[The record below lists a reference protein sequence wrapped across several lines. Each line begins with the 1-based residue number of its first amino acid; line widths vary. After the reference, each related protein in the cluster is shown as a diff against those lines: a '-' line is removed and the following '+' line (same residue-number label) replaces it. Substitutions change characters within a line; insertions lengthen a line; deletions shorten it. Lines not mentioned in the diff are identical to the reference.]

1 MENKTSKEKDMKTH
15 WFDVIATGL
24 DHQADD
30 FEKKFYD
37 AGCDDALL
45 VVRDGII
52 CVSFARD
59 AATMDEAIVTA
70 TDAVRATGA
79 SIIRI
84 DKDHDLD
91 QIS

>member
-1 MENKTSKEKDMKTH
+1 MKTH

-24 DHQADD
+24 DHEADD

-45 VVRDGII
+45 VVRGGLI
-52 CVSFARD
+52 CVSFARE
-59 AATMDEAIVTA
+59 AATMEEAIVSA

-79 SIIRI
+79 TIIRI
-84 DKDHDLD
+84 DRDQDTDLV
-91 QIS
+91 S